1 MTALRAG
8 PKVAI
13 SVSPLDLS
21 GWVALDRAEK
31 RLRFIETYCVVP
43 RGFGAGDPVRLRDF
57 QKEIVRG
64 AFAPGIRTALVSIP
78 RANGKTAMAAM
89 LGLAELFVG
98 PASAEV
104 LIVAT
109 DQRQAELTM
118 RLARRMVEL
127 NPELANRMHLFR
139 DRLYLPENDASLIPL
154 PADPAALHGHDP
166 SLLIIDELHVV
177 TREVFEA
184 AASVGGSGPSR

>member
-8 PKVAI
+8 PKAAI
-13 SVSPLDLS
+13 TVPPLDLNLWS
-21 GWVALDRAEK
+21 ALDRAEK
-31 RLRFIETYCVVP
+31 RIQFIGTHCIVP
-43 RGFGAGDPVRLRDF
+43 RGFGAGDRVRLRDF
-57 QKEIVRG
+57 QKEIVAG
-64 AFAPGIRTALVSIP
+64 AFASGVRSALVSIP
-78 RANGKTAMAAM
+78 RANGKTALAAM

-98 PASAEV
+98 PPSAEV

-127 NPELANRMHLFR
+127 NPELADRMHLFR

-177 TREVFEA
+177 TR
-184 AASVGGSGPSR
+184 